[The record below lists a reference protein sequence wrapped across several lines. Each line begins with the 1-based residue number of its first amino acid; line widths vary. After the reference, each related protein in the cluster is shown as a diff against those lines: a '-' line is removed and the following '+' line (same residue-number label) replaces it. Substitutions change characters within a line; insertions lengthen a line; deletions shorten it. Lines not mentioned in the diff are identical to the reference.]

1 MRKTDCSDCF
11 THVSPLIYAS
21 FYSGVPSLGGA
32 SPLDGASLG
41 GVSLGGVSSSYDE
54 FLCVHGVHNH
64 RNSLHHDN
72 SLLHNH
78 IHVH

>member
-1 MRKTDCSDCF
+1 MLVFHGD
-11 THVSPLIYAS
+11 AS
-21 FYSGVPSLGGA
+21 FYSGASSLGGA
-32 SPLDGASLG
+32 FPSDGASLDD
-41 GVSLGGVSSSYDE
+41 VFSSYDEDGE